1 MSMLPTRIIMQNN
14 LSSAEVLTESYYDSS
29 DADRFYEQV
38 WGGEDIH
45 IGLYDETDNIP
56 EASRNTV
63 TTMVD
68 SLQGLNDQSR
78 VIDLGAGY
86 GGSAR
91 YLAKLA
97 GCNVTCLNISEVQN
111 TRNREL
117 TRQKGLDQKVEVRHG
132 SFEEIPCA
140 DASMDIVWSQ
150 DSFLHSSQKEKVL
163 SEISRIMAPGGELIF
178 TDPMQADNCP
188 EGVLQPVYDR
198 LNLESMG
205 SFAFYRE
212 ALNALGFEE
221 TRVKDLTPQLRNH
234 YDYVRQNLQGRYDE
248 LVAIISHEYMDN
260 MIKGLENWVAAA
272 DKGYLAWGILHFTK
286 SS

>member
-1 MSMLPTRIIMQNN
+1 MQNN

-56 EASRNTV
+56 EASRKTV

-68 SLQGLNDQSR
+68 NLRSLNDQSR

-91 YLAKLA
+91 YLAKQS
-97 GCNVTCLNISEVQN
+97 GCNVTCLNISQVQN
-111 TRNREL
+111 SRNRVL
-117 TRQKGLDQKVEVRHG
+117 NQQQGFDKQIEVRHG
-132 SFEEIPCA
+132 SFEEIPCP
-140 DASMDIVWSQ
+140 DSSMDIVWSQ

-163 SEISRIMAPGGELIF
+163 SEISRIMVPGGELIF
-178 TDPMQADNCP
+178 TDPMQADTCP

-212 ALNALGFEE
+212 TLTSLGFEE
-221 TRVKDLTPQLRNH
+221 TNVIDLTPQLRNH

-272 DKGYLAWGILHFTK
+272 DKSYLAWGILHFTK
-286 SS
+286 VS

>member
-1 MSMLPTRIIMQNN
+1 MQNN

-29 DADRFYEQV
+29 DADRFYAQV

-45 IGLYDETDNIP
+45 IGLYDETANIP
-56 EASRNTV
+56 EASRKTV

-68 SLQGLNDQSR
+68 SLKSLNEQSR

-91 YLAKLA
+91 YLAKQS

-111 TRNREL
+111 SRNRL
-117 TRQKGLDQKVEVRHG
+117 LNQHQGLDQQIEVRHG
-132 SFEEIPCA
+132 SFEETPCP
-140 DASMDIVWSQ
+140 DSSMDIVWSQ

-188 EGVLQPVYDR
+188 QGVLQPVYDR

-212 ALNALGFEE
+212 TLKSLGFKE
-221 TRVKDLTPQLRNH
+221 TNVIDLTPQLRNH

-260 MIKGLENWVAAA
+260 MIKGLENWLAAA
-272 DKGYLAWGILHFTK
+272 DRSYLAWGILHFTK
-286 SS
+286 VS

>member
-1 MSMLPTRIIMQNN
+1 MQNN

-56 EASRNTV
+56 EASRKTA

-91 YLAKLA
+91 YLAMLA

-117 TRQKGLDQKVEVRHG
+117 TRQKAWTRRSRYVMAALKKFPVRMLQWILCG
-132 SFEEIPCA
+132 P
-140 DASMDIVWSQ
+140 
-150 DSFLHSSQKEKVL
+150 
-163 SEISRIMAPGGELIF
+163 RIL
-178 TDPMQADNCP
+178 
-188 EGVLQPVYDR
+188 
-198 LNLESMG
+198 
-205 SFAFYRE
+205 FY
-212 ALNALGFEE
+212 
-221 TRVKDLTPQLRNH
+221 T
-234 YDYVRQNLQGRYDE
+234 
-248 LVAIISHEYMDN
+248 
-260 MIKGLENWVAAA
+260 AAR
-272 DKGYLAWGILHFTK
+272 KK
-286 SS
+286 KC